1 LKSILFKSCL
11 TGLVL
16 SATGIAGAEETVNLA
31 DYSAVSGAA
40 MNIAADSIV
49 ANKIAAGAA
58 LTFGSSAK
66 MGNTDARPD
75 IYAGAAVTIGSSATI
90 GNVIVGAGASI
101 GANAIAKNVTAGAA
115 VILGAD
121 ATSVVITAGAAITY
135 GAGTSPNSASQGM
148 MGEVPEVDHESV
160 HMTSLKGEVDA
171 VVADA
176 METLDNCIQY
186 GTAEVYDG
194 ATCVPI
200 GTNITGNTYGP
211 GTYYGSATGTPA
223 NGVVTLSGDENAKF
237 NFILSGALS
246 LGAVSEI
253 KLEGGAVAENVT
265 WTTGGSIN
273 IGADSKFVGIATS
286 AGSINASTSDVLCGA
301 VYAAGAVS
309 VKSVGQGC
317 PEPAVPVCPYWTVA
331 ELAAM
336 GPANLRHT
344 RLTDDVAV
352 LSDNVNDLEAGEF
365 YSVYIRAYE
374 KPVPA
379 GVHLLLATRWNAP
392 GYASEGVLA
401 KDDITELAHAACD
414 ATLRAELVS
423 RGIEWR

>member
-1 LKSILFKSCL
+1 MKSILFKSCF

-16 SATGIAGAEETVNLA
+16 SATGIAGAVDGVNLA

-40 MNIAADSIV
+40 MNIAAGSTV

-58 LTFGSSAK
+58 LTFGSSAI
-66 MGNTDARPD
+66 MGVPGARPD
-75 IYAGAAVTIGSSATI
+75 IYAGAAVTIGSSAII
-90 GNVIVGAGASI
+90 GDVIVGAGASI
-101 GANAIAKNVTAGAA
+101 AANATAENVTAGAA
-115 VILGAD
+115 VILGAN
-121 ATSVVITAGAAITY
+121 AQSQVIKAGAAITY
-135 GAGTSPNSASQGM
+135 GAGTSEIFGSQGM
-148 MGEVPEVDHESV
+148 IGEVQAVVNESV
-160 HMTSLKGEVDA
+160 HMTSLKDQVDV

-186 GTAEVYDG
+186 GSTGADG
-194 ATCVPI
+194 AGQGCTSI
-200 GTNITGNTYGP
+200 GTNIAGGVPFYA

-253 KLEGGAVAENVT
+253 KLVDGAVAENVT

-273 IGADSKFVGIATS
+273 IGADSKFLGIATS

-317 PEPAVPVCPYWTVA
+317 PAIS
-331 ELAAM
+331 
-336 GPANLRHT
+336 GPPSLPET
-344 RLTDDVAV
+344 
-352 LSDNVNDLEAGEF
+352 
-365 YSVYIRAYE
+365 
-374 KPVPA
+374 PA
-379 GVHLLLATRWNAP
+379 GP
-392 GYASEGVLA
+392 
-401 KDDITELAHAACD
+401 
-414 ATLRAELVS
+414 
-423 RGIEWR
+423 